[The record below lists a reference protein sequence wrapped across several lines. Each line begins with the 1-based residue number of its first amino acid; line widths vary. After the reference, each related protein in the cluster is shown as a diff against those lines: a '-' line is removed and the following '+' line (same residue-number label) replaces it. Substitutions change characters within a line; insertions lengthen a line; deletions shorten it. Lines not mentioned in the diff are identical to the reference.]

1 MPRPHVLASRA
12 ALGVI
17 LAGALTGCDAP
28 ASNGSTVDVVGATI
42 DELQSWMES
51 GALTSRELVQLY
63 LERIYSYDRGGPRIN
78 SLVELNPDALA
89 VADSLDRERRRQ
101 GPRGPLHGIPVILK
115 DAIST
120 ADRMRTTNGS
130 YLFMDAVVV
139 QDATVAARLRDA
151 GAVLLAKSTMDEMAC
166 CNGVVSG
173 RGGGVRNPYD
183 LDRSASGSSGGSA
196 AAVAADLG
204 VVSLGGDTRSS
215 IRFPA
220 SATSVVGLKPTMGLI
235 SRAGV
240 IPGDVHLDVVGP
252 MARTVTDVAITT
264 GILAGPDPRDPYTR
278 RAPPGLPSDYRP
290 FLRAGA
296 LQGARLG
303 IARKGFFGI
312 DSAIDTVM
320 EGALAALERA
330 GAMLVDS
337 IVIEAIPY
345 GGDREED
352 VALLEVSALRAFDDY
367 LRGLGA
373 GSPARSLDQFTAQT
387 WLSHYPTALP
397 RGLGGWLGWFTPD
410 TLRPADYPVTHPD
423 VVAAF
428 ERFIEEQRDIV
439 LSEMDAHDLDAIVF
453 PTSSTLPRRF
463 IEGMDAPSTTSRG
476 QPEIAN
482 YGALPEI
489 TVPAGY
495 TGEGFPVGLSLLG
508 RPFSEGELFGL
519 AFAFET
525 ATGHRRPPDLSKRP
539 SPVAPDL
546 DPLPANDDFADR
558 TSLVGAEGTV
568 RGNNLR
574 AGVEAGEPR
583 FNRAEIDR
591 TVWYSY
597 AAREAGELVLDLG
610 GSSPDRPD
618 LAVFMGTRYGDLELL
633 DAGAFDSEV
642 NASRL
647 SIDVIGGATYQIVV
661 GTSYDGVR
669 NGRFQLNW
677 RLTPER

>member
-1 MPRPHVLASRA
+1 MLRSEILVRRA
-12 ALGVI
+12 TLGLF
-17 LAGALTGCDAP
+17 LAGAVTGCDAP
-28 ASNGSTVDVVGATI
+28 ASHGSTVDVVDATI
-42 DELQSWMES
+42 DELQTWMES
-51 GALTSRELVQLY
+51 GELTSRELVQLY
-63 LERIYSYDRGGPRIN
+63 LERIYSYDRHGPRIN

-89 VADSLDRERRRQ
+89 IADSLDQERRQ
-101 GPRGPLHGIPVILK
+101 LGPRGPLHGIPVILK
-115 DAIST
+115 DAIAT

-139 QDATVAARLRDA
+139 EDATVAARLRDA

-196 AAVAADLG
+196 AALAANFG

-240 IPGDVHLDVVGP
+240 IPADVHLDVVGP
-252 MARTVTDVAITT
+252 LARTVTDVAITT
-264 GILAGPDPRDPYTR
+264 GILAGLDPRDPYTR
-278 RAPPGLPSDYRP
+278 RAPAGLPSDYRP
-290 FLRAGA
+290 FLREGA
-296 LQGARLG
+296 LEGARLG
-303 IARKGFFGI
+303 IAREGFFGI
-312 DSAIDTVM
+312 NSVIDTVM
-320 EGALAALERA
+320 EGALASLERA
-330 GAMLVDS
+330 GAILVDS

-345 GGDREED
+345 GGGREED
-352 VALLEVSALRAFDDY
+352 VALLGVSALRAFDDY
-367 LRGLGA
+367 LRGLGP
-373 GSPARSLDQFTAQT
+373 GSPARSLDQFTAQV

-397 RGLGGWLGWFTPD
+397 RGLRGWLGWFTPD
-410 TLRPADYPVTHPD
+410 TLGPADYPITHPE

-428 ERFIEEQRDIV
+428 ERFIEEQRNIV
-439 LSEMDAHDLDAIVF
+439 LSEMEEHDLDAIIF
-453 PTSSTLPRRF
+453 PTSSTLPRLFVER
-463 IEGMDAPSTTSRG
+463 MDAPATTSRG

-495 TGEGFPVGLSLLG
+495 TGEGFPVGLSFLG

-525 ATGHRRPPDLSKRP
+525 ATQHRTSPDLSNRP
-539 SPVAPDL
+539 SPVTPDL

-558 TSLVGAEGTV
+558 TSLIGAEGTV
-568 RGNNLR
+568 RGTNLR
-574 AGVEAGEPR
+574 AGVEVGEPR
-583 FNRAEIDR
+583 FNQAGIDR

-597 AAREAGELVLDLG
+597 VAREAGELILDLG
-610 GSSPDRPD
+610 GSSPNRPD
-618 LAVFMGTRYGDLELL
+618 LAVFAGARYGDLELL
-633 DAGAFDSEV
+633 EAGTFDSEL

-647 SIDVIGGATYQIVV
+647 SINVVSGTAYQIVV

-677 RLTPER
+677 RLIPER